1 MSKTLIMA
9 RKEGEKNNS
18 VFAFS
23 CQLSNE
29 TLIQHV
35 VAVVVVADVVGCGG
49 GDQLHVR
56 KRRRR
61 QAARVLARQVQQG
74 RREFQ

>member
-23 CQLSNE
+23 CQLSNG
-29 TLIQHV
+29 TLIQNVGAV
-35 VAVVVVADVVGCGG
+35 VAVADVVGGG
-49 GDQLHVR
+49 GCGKMHVR
-56 KRRRR
+56 QGRPVR
-61 QAARVLARQVQQG
+61 AARVLARHST
-74 RREFQ
+74 